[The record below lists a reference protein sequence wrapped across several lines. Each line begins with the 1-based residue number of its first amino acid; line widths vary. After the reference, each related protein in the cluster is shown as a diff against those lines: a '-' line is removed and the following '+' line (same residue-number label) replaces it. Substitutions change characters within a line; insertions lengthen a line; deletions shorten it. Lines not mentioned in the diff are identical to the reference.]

1 MNTVERLRKDAD
13 RIWEK
18 IIQHPFV
25 VELYRGDLPLEKF
38 KFYILQDYHYL
49 VAAIKNFGIIVS
61 KAPSVKEMRE
71 VADILQLE
79 AQSEFDGYK
88 DFLNQLGHTVQDAS
102 EIEPIPISLSYCS
115 FLLSTSSLKSYP
127 EAITAVLP
135 CFWSYAE
142 IAEAHKDK
150 LSSNKN
156 PLYKDWAK
164 AYLTESYLRL
174 VEKIKDLVNEAGKD
188 FPCDKLREVFAHAS
202 RYEYLFWDAVY
213 HRKEW
218 LDSY

>member
-1 MNTVERLRKDAD
+1 MNIVQRLRKDSD
-13 RIWEK
+13 HIWKK
-18 IIQHPFV
+18 ILQHPFV
-25 VELYRGDLPLEKF
+25 VELYRGDLPIEKF

-49 VAAIKNFGIIVS
+49 ITAIKNFGIIVS
-61 KAPSVKEMRE
+61 KAPTVEAMRE
-71 VADILQLE
+71 VANILQLE

-88 DFLNQLGHTVQDAS
+88 EFLKQIGNTIQEAAEVK
-102 EIEPIPISLSYCS
+102 PISVGISYSS
-115 FLLSTSSLKSYP
+115 FLVSTSSLNSYP

-142 IAEAHKDK
+142 ISEMHKDK

-156 PLYKDWAK
+156 HLYKDWANV
-164 AYLTESYLRL
+164 YLTESYLHL

-188 FPCDKLREVFAHAS
+188 FHYHKLKEVFANAS

-213 HRKEW
+213 YRKE
-218 LDSY
+218 

>member
-1 MNTVERLRKDAD
+1 MKTVERLRKDAD
-13 RIWEK
+13 SIWKK

-49 VAAIKNFGIIVS
+49 ITAIKNFGIIVS
-61 KAPSVKEMRE
+61 KAPTVKAMRE

-88 DFLNQLGHTVQDAS
+88 EFLKQIGHTVRDAAEVKPMS
-102 EIEPIPISLSYCS
+102 VSLSYSS
-115 FLLSTSSLKSYP
+115 FLVSTSSLNSYP

-142 IAEAHKDK
+142 IAEVHKDK

-156 PLYKDWAK
+156 HLYKDWAN

-188 FPCDKLREVFAHAS
+188 SPYPKLKEVFVNAS

-218 LDSY
+218 LNS

>member
-1 MNTVERLRKDAD
+1 MNTVQRLRKDSD
-13 RIWEK
+13 HIWKK
-18 IIQHPFV
+18 ILQLPFV
-25 VELYRGDLPLEKF
+25 LELYRGDLPLEKF

-49 VAAIKNFGIIVS
+49 ITAIKNFGIIMS
-61 KAPSVKEMRE
+61 KAPTVKAMRE

-88 DFLNQLGHTVQDAS
+88 DFLKQIGHTIQEAAEVK
-102 EIEPIPISLSYCS
+102 PISVSLSYSS
-115 FLLSTSSLKSYP
+115 FLVSTSSLNSYP

-142 IAEAHKDK
+142 IAEIHKDK

-156 PLYKDWAK
+156 HLYKDWAN
-164 AYLTESYLRL
+164 AYLSESYLHL
-174 VEKIKDLVNEAGKD
+174 VEKIKNLVNEAGKD
-188 FPCDKLREVFAHAS
+188 FPYHKLKEVFANAS

-213 HRKEW
+213 HQKKW
-218 LDSY
+218 LDS

>member
-1 MNTVERLRKDAD
+1 MKTVERLRKDAD
-13 RIWEK
+13 SIWKK

-25 VELYRGDLPLEKF
+25 VELYRGDLSLEKF

-49 VAAIKNFGIIVS
+49 ITAIKNFGIIVS
-61 KAPSVKEMRE
+61 KAPTVKAMRE

-88 DFLNQLGHTVQDAS
+88 EFLKQIGHTVRDAAEVKPMS
-102 EIEPIPISLSYCS
+102 VSLSYSS
-115 FLLSTSSLKSYP
+115 FLVSTSSLNSYP

-142 IAEAHKDK
+142 IAEVHKDK

-156 PLYKDWAK
+156 HLYKDWAN

-188 FPCDKLREVFAHAS
+188 SPYPKLKEVFVNAS

-218 LDSY
+218 LNS

>member
-1 MNTVERLRKDAD
+1 MNTVQRLRKDAD
-13 RIWEK
+13 PIWKK
-18 IIQHPFV
+18 ILQHPFV
-25 VELYRGDLPLEKF
+25 MELYRGDLPLEKF

-49 VAAIKNFGIIVS
+49 IKAIKNFGIIVS
-61 KAPSVKEMRE
+61 KAPTVEAMRE

-88 DFLNQLGHTVQDAS
+88 DFLKQIGHTIQEAAEVK
-102 EIEPIPISLSYCS
+102 PISASVSYSS
-115 FLLSTSSLKSYP
+115 FLVSTSSLNSYP

-142 IAEAHKDK
+142 IAEVHKDK

-156 PLYKDWAK
+156 HLYKDWAH
-164 AYLTESYLRL
+164 AYLTESYLHL
-174 VEKIKDLVNEAGKD
+174 VEKIKDLVHDAAND
-188 FPCDKLREVFAHAS
+188 FPYHKLKEVFVNAS

-213 HRKEW
+213 HRRE
-218 LDSY
+218 